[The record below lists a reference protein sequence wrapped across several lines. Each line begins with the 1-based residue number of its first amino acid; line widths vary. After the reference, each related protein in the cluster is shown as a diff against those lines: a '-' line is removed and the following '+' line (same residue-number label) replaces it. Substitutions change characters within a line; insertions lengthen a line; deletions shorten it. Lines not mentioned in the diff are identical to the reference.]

1 MNNIVLSL
9 LCLATSLLVFTYAK
23 RCKKNAKACVNRF
36 ITQFGAPQSIFA
48 IPYAGEVEKA
58 KKAFL
63 ENENLRR
70 KYVIEQYVKA
80 FAILIAGIL
89 LLFVEM

>member
-1 MNNIVLSL
+1 MN
-9 LCLATSLLVFTYAK
+9 K
-23 RCKKNAKACVNRF
+23 
-36 ITQFGAPQSIFA
+36 IFA
-48 IPYAGEVEKA
+48 IPYAGEAEKA
-58 KKAFL
+58 RKAFL

-70 KYVIEQYVKA
+70 KYVIEQYVNA